1 MKAKTLGK
9 NRHKAAAHDLPLLS
23 LLLSH
28 HCILC
33 IASYDPAIQQQHPLA
48 NAARAATEAVEEL
61 KTTLFEQAKIE
72 HPDAEWLQEYTEKY
86 NGEAWPPRITGEAA
100 K

>member
-1 MKAKTLGK
+1 MKTGLGE
-9 NRHKAAAHDLPLLS
+9 NRHKVAAHDLPLLS

-33 IASYDPAIQQQHPLA
+33 IASYDPAIQQKHPLA

-61 KTTLFEQAKIE
+61 KKALFEQAKIE
-72 HPDAEWLQEYTEKY
+72 HQAAEWLQEYTKEY
-86 NGEAWPPRITGEAA
+86 DGEEWPPRITGEAA